1 MTDAFR
7 RKGVWRLQ
15 AWLAKRR
22 EDRRGWAV
30 PSARPGYAW
39 DPDAQI
45 LLVDYSALLG
55 HDCLHAVSDWA
66 SGFVTLR
73 CAEGIFEVGCI
84 NDLWLPFQRDHDE
97 PAFRHWFATLPEE
110 LARALE
116 PLPSRQYAL
125 AVLAQRSQAVRD
137 LILSNVNL
145 CFLLHQF
152 ADTHAFSEQTLIEIA
167 ASKQTEILIELGLPP
182 YRRVLKLIG
191 KLRIGDFDA
200 YEAARVLR
208 VLQDETL
215 CDALVH
221 ERALSCRMVKVLE
234 DYPWA
239 AGRPLLR
246 LLCEAPNRTLR
257 EWINDSLRMGGE
269 AALRELR
276 RCDRPSQVRRLHER
290 LILTQI
296 AQEGHRLRRYDARGH
311 ALDFP
316 PAPFT
321 DTEHIQAIRTPDE
334 LQLETQQ
341 MRHCVA
347 SYSNRIYDGQYA
359 VYKVLAPQRLTL
371 GLSLRYGHA
380 ALDQLKGVANQAP
393 SAAAQAAIEQWLHE
407 QLKPTRS

>member
-1 MTDAFR
+1 MDSFPSALT
-7 RKGVWRLQ
+7 WRLQ
-15 AWLAKRR
+15 AWLAERR
-22 EDRRGWAV
+22 QDRRAWAAC
-30 PSARPGYAW
+30 SAGPGYAW

-73 CAEGIFEVGCI
+73 CAEGVFEVGCI
-84 NDLWLPFQRDHDE
+84 SDLWLPFQRDHTE
-97 PAFRHWFATLPEE
+97 AAFRHWFATLPEA

-125 AVLAQRSQAVRD
+125 AVLAQRSRAVRD

-152 ADTHAFSEQTLIEIA
+152 AETHAFSEQTLIEIA

-182 YRRVLKLIG
+182 YRRVLKLIR
-191 KLRIGDFDA
+191 KLRIGEFDA
-200 YEAARVLR
+200 YETARVLR
-208 VLQDETL
+208 VLRDEVV

-221 ERALSCRMVKVLE
+221 ERTLSGRMVKVLD

-239 AGRPLLR
+239 AGCALLR

-269 AALRELR
+269 AALHALR

-290 LILTQI
+290 LILAQI
-296 AQEGHRLRRYDARGH
+296 EQGDHRLQRYDASGQ

-316 PAPFT
+316 PAPFA
-321 DTEHIQAIRTPDE
+321 DTKQIQAIRTPNE
-334 LQLETQQ
+334 LQLETRL

-347 SYSNRIYDGQYA
+347 SYCNRIYDGQYA
-359 VYKVLAPQRLTL
+359 VYRVLEPERLTL
-371 GLSLRYGHA
+371 GLNLRHGRA
-380 ALDQLKGVANQAP
+380 SMDQLKGLANRAP
-393 SAAAQAAIEQWLHE
+393 SAEAQALIEQWLHG
-407 QLKPTRS
+407 QLQPAQ